1 MNDQDTK
8 AELVTQRTETLERFQ
23 QWMDV
28 PMLVLAF
35 IWLALFV
42 AEILLGL
49 TPFLVTSGY
58 VIWIIFIVEFAVG
71 FILAPGKVAYLTR
84 NWLKGIALLL
94 PALRIFRVVQ
104 LLRLAR
110 LTRVAG
116 MARGARLVRVISSLN
131 RGMRALGASMSRRGF
146 GYVMILTLT
155 VLIVGAAGMFEFERS
170 PGGRGLTSYG
180 ESLWWTAMLMTT
192 IASEYWP
199 VTGAGRFLC
208 LLLSLYGIAVFG
220 YVTAALAS
228 FFVGRDAEDDHA
240 EVAGEKS
247 IAALRREIGRLSS
260 GPSERGRDAHDLC
273 RHQRLHVRRR
283 TGAPAQGGCPGRL
296 PRTGGEG
303 RSDGDIG

>member
-1 MNDQDTK
+1 MDDQETK
-8 AELVTQRTETLERFQ
+8 RELFKQRLEILETFQ
-23 QWMDV
+23 DWMEV

-58 VIWIIFIVEFAVG
+58 VIWIIFIIEFAVG
-71 FILAPGKVAYLTR
+71 FILAPSKTAYLTR

-94 PALRIFRVVQ
+94 PALRIFRIVQ

-155 VLIVGAAGMFEFERS
+155 VLVVGAAGMFEFERS
-170 PGGRGLTSYG
+170 PAGRGLASYG

-208 LLLSLYGIAVFG
+208 LMLSLYGLAVFG

-228 FFVGRDAEDDHA
+228 FFVGRDAEDEHA

-247 IAALRREIGRLSS
+247 IAALRREIAALREELKELGHR
-260 GPSERGRDAHDLC
+260 
-273 RHQRLHVRRR
+273 
-283 TGAPAQGGCPGRL
+283 
-296 PRTGGEG
+296 
-303 RSDGDIG
+303 